1 MLKDEIVKKMPIKKD
16 KKKTRVNLFNMRLE
30 SWDQDNLIE
39 SKRKKIMKPNS

>member
-30 SWDQDNLIE
+30 S
-39 SKRKKIMKPNS
+39 